1 MKHKR
6 LGFTIVELVVVI
18 VIIGILAS
26 LSVVAYGKVVR
37 DTQQSQRETDIEQL
51 VKAITIARKS
61 SGKTLG
67 AITGSYWSTGT
78 CTSTANNPD
87 GTEPRDLP
95 KTHVC
100 WTRYYTNLDK
110 IGAAS
115 GVDLK
120 SLRSGDPRGN
130 PYVWDENEGEGG
142 DYCRTDGSI
151 SYFTGSGIATA
162 TTSVSAI
169 PKYISDCSLL

>member
-6 LGFTIVELVVVI
+6 LGFTVVELVVVI
-18 VIIGILAS
+18 VVIGILAS
-26 LSVVAYGKVVR
+26 LSVVAYSKVVK
-37 DTQQSQRETDIEQL
+37 DTQQSKRETDIGQL
-51 VKAITIARKS
+51 VKAITVALKKT
-61 SGKTLG
+61 GKTLG
-67 AITGSYWSTGT
+67 AITGSYWSTGS
-78 CTSTANNPD
+78 CISAANNSA

-110 IGAAS
+110 ISAAS

-142 DYCRTDGSI
+142 DNCLTDGRI
-151 SYFTGSGIATA
+151 SYFTGSGTSFAVI
-162 TTSVSAI
+162 TSVSVI
-169 PKYISDCSLL
+169 PKYFPACG

>member
-6 LGFTIVELVVVI
+6 LGFTVVELVVVI
-18 VIIGILAS
+18 VVIGILAS
-26 LSVVAYGKVVR
+26 LSVVAYSKVAK
-37 DTQQSQRETDIEQL
+37 DTQQSKRETDIGQL
-51 VKAITIARKS
+51 VKAITVARKKT
-61 SGKTLG
+61 GKTLG
-67 AITGSYWSTGT
+67 AITGSYWSTGS
-78 CTSTANNPD
+78 CTSAANNSA

-130 PYVWDENEGEGG
+130 PYVWVENEGEG
-142 DYCRTDGSI
+142 DNNCLTDGAVN
-151 SYFTGSGIATA
+151 YFTGSGIARA
-162 TTSVSAI
+162 TTSASVI
-169 PKYISDCSLL
+169 PKYFPACG